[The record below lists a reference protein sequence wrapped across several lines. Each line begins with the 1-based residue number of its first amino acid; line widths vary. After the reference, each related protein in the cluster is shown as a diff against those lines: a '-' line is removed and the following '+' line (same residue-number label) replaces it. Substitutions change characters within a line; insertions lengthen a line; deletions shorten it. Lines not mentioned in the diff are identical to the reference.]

1 VGQIADRAVAGR
13 GVHVGALD
21 PALGERGALLRG
33 QKVDLHPR
41 RKDHEVADAERNQVE
56 DADLEAVARLG
67 AADRDRSGDRRDA
80 AKIHGRVQPPVQVLG
95 GRRRVELAVEALAA
109 VHPDDLARQD
119 LEDRLEV
126 GLPSGVH
133 PLRPQDEPTAIL
145 SAAEKQWLFAVLA
158 ELRRDG
164 LCIVFITH
172 FIEELFAVCDR
183 VTVMRDGRTVA
194 TFEIADTSR
203 DEVVFAM
210 VGAVTGS
217 ARDLGSTEEGRRPVL
232 AIRGGASGRAF
243 AGVDLSV
250 GEGEV
255 LGLAGL
261 IGSGCYEVA
270 EGLFGV
276 RALDA
281 GEIRLDDRPA
291 RLRSP
296 RAAVRAGIGYVPED
310 RRRLGLCLNL
320 RASTNV
326 ALPSLAERRF
336 SWNGLVKQKVVR
348 DAFARIGRT
357 LRLQPLDPSLEAA
370 AFSGGN
376 QQKLVIGKWIE
387 RGCRAYVLV
396 QPTRGVDVGAKVE
409 IWRIIEQLG
418 RDGAAVVLVSTD
430 FDDIAAVCTRCL
442 VFAEGRI
449 AGELVRPEVS
459 AENIA
464 AATVA
469 GARAGPRRP
478 LSLA

>member
-1 VGQIADRAVAGR
+1 MLDGQPLRDFTPQHATTR
-13 GVHVGALD
+13 GIGVVHQELALI
-21 PALGERGALLRG
+21 P
-33 QKVDLHPR
+33 
-41 RKDHEVADAERNQVE
+41 
-56 DADLEAVARLG
+56 
-67 AADRDRSGDRRDA
+67 
-80 AKIHGRVQPPVQVLG
+80 
-95 GRRRVELAVEALAA
+95 ELAVYQNIFLGTELRRGPVPRARAMKAEAARI
-109 VHPDDLARQD
+109 LARMGVD
-119 LEDRLEV
+119 LDVSAKV
-126 GLPSGVH
+126 GTLGLHHQQVVEIAKALCRGTS
-133 PLRPQDEPTAIL
+133 LLILDEPTAIL
-145 SAAEKQWLFAVLA
+145 SAAEKQRLFAVLA

-296 RAAVRAGIGYVPED
+296 RAALRAGIGYVPED

-396 QPTRGVDVGAKVE
+396 EPTRGVDVGAKVE